1 MIVNYLKFLILLK
14 LITFAFYNLSYSKSF
29 EDFKNSI
36 IQEGL
41 QKGISDSVLQEN
53 LSSIKNIN
61 KKVLKLYNNQP
72 EFKIT
77 LVEYKKRNITTKRI
91 ETGKKLITKHKNILN
106 EITNKYNVP
115 AAIIVSIWALESN
128 FGYYTGSFNIIDALT
143 TLSYQ
148 SKRRIFFKKELFSA
162 LKILDNK
169 NIEASL
175 LKGSWAGA
183 MGQSQFMPSSYLSY
197 AVDFNK
203 DKKIDIWNT
212 HSDVF
217 ASIANYLKLHGWKK
231 NEPWSYKFKIANA
244 DTNTIDFNKKYTY
257 KELKDSIVLNQQN
270 KVISDDINTQIKS
283 IASNNSVEN
292 FLVFKNFF
300 ILKKY
305 NNSDFYAI
313 TVGTL
318 ANKIQLENE

>member
-41 QKGISDSVLQEN
+41 QKGISDSVLREN

-257 KELKDSIVLNQQN
+257 KELKGSIVLNQQN
-270 KVISDDINTQIKS
+270 KLISDDINTQIKS